1 LRRGRPPDGASPPWG
16 LVRPRRY
23 DVVCK
28 MVEPDLN
35 LLTALE
41 VLLSEGTVAGAARKL
56 GLSSSA
62 MSRTLA
68 RLRAATG
75 DPLLVRAGRGLVPTP
90 HAKELRDRVQNLS
103 REVRAVLRPARDA
116 LDIRTVEQTFTIR
129 TNDGFVEAFAAWLV
143 SAVAAAAPGVRLR
156 FAAKADKDVGALRE
170 GLVDLEIGV
179 LGATGP
185 EVRLQTLFRDRF
197 IGVVREGHP
206 LLAEGEVTPERYAAC
221 GHVVASRRGR
231 PTGPVDE
238 ALAALGLA
246 RTVIAVVPG
255 FRAALSVARAS
266 DLVALLTAS
275 FLDTAWKDE
284 PPDGRRGVQSFALPV
299 STPPIVVSQ
308 MWHPRFDADRVH
320 RWFRGVVH
328 RVCQEQSATQFA
340 ALPRSNRK
348 LVAAARQK
356 LTGL

>member
-1 LRRGRPPDGASPPWG
+1 LRVSPLCGPCARQALCCCPQGWRE
-16 LVRPRRY
+16 L
-23 DVVCK
+23 
-28 MVEPDLN
+28 DLN
-35 LLTALE
+35 LLSALD
-41 VLLSEGTVAGAARKL
+41 VLLSEGTVAGAARRL

-90 HAKELRDRVQNLS
+90 RAKELRERVQNLS

-129 TNDGFVEAFAAWLV
+129 TNDGFVEAFAARLV

-156 FAAKADKDVGALRE
+156 FAAKADKDVRALRE

-185 EVRLQTLFRDRF
+185 EVRVQTLFRDRF
-197 IGVVREGHP
+197 IGVVRKGHP
-206 LLAEGEVTPERYAAC
+206 LLGEGEVTPERYAAC
-221 GHVVASRRGR
+221 GHVVVSRRGLA
-231 PTGPVDE
+231 TGPVDE

-246 RTVIAVVPG
+246 RAVVAVVPG

-284 PPDGRRGVQSFALPV
+284 PLGGRGGVQSFALPV

-308 MWHPRFDADRVH
+308 MWHPRVDADRVH

-328 RVCQEQSATQFA
+328 KVCLEAHIRASV
-340 ALPRSNRK
+340 S
-348 LVAAARQK
+348 
-356 LTGL
+356 

>member
-1 LRRGRPPDGASPPWG
+1 
-16 LVRPRRY
+16 
-23 DVVCK
+23 

-35 LLTALE
+35 LLTALD
-41 VLLSEGTVAGAARKL
+41 VLLCEGTVAGAARRL

-75 DPLLVRAGRGLVPTP
+75 DPLLVRAGRALVPTP
-90 HAKELRDRVQNLS
+90 RAKELRERVQNLS

-129 TNDGFVEAFAAWLV
+129 TNDGFVEAFAARLV
-143 SAVAAAAPGVRLR
+143 SAVAVAAPGVRLR
-156 FAAKADKDVGALRE
+156 VAAKADKDVRALRE

-185 EVRLQTLFRDRF
+185 EVRVQTLFRDRF

-206 LLAEGEVTPERYAAC
+206 LLGEGEVTPERYAAC
-221 GHVVASRRGR
+221 SHVVASRRGR
-231 PTGPVDE
+231 PTGPVDQ

-246 RTVIAVVPG
+246 RTVVAVVPG

-275 FLDTAWKDE
+275 FLDTAWKDD
-284 PPDGRRGVQSFALPV
+284 PLGGGGGVQSFALPV

-308 MWHPRFDADRVH
+308 MWHPRLDADGVH
-320 RWFRGVVH
+320 RWLRGVVH
-328 RVCQEQSATQFA
+328 GVCQEQSATQPA
-340 ALPRSNRK
+340 VLTRSDRK
-348 LVAAARQK
+348 HVAAARQRP
-356 LTGL
+356 TGL